1 MKVVMEDK
9 FLNKNQCKHLIN
21 FYNSQPDKF
30 KFNTTFPLT
39 ITKIGPQFLKDKINQ
54 AGMDINNSVIDW
66 FEIVKWPSPDEGK
79 ALHMDKPNVLPLT
92 LSSIIYLNDNY
103 EGGHT
108 YFEDGTT
115 FAPVTGRAIFF
126 DGQYYP
132 HGVSAISKGPRYT
145 IATWFTHAR
154 GKYDYES

>member
-1 MKVVMEDK
+1 MEDK
-9 FLNKNQCKHLIN
+9 FLNKNQCKRLIN

-39 ITKIGPQFLKDKINQ
+39 ITKTGPQFLKDKINQ

-66 FEIVKWPSPDEGK
+66 LEIVKWPSPNEGK
-79 ALHMDKPNVLPLT
+79 GLHMDKPNVLPLT

-108 YFEDGTT
+108 YFADGTT
-115 FAPVTGRAIFF
+115 FASVTGRAVFF

-132 HGVSAISKGPRYT
+132 HGVSSISKGPRYT